1 MRLVR
6 AWFIGTALLGAV
18 VLVWAFA
25 PVLVFIA
32 LLTAGLGL
40 VCLAMIGL
48 ARALERARGK
58 ARSRDREPG

>member
-6 AWFIGTALLGAV
+6 AWFIGTALLLAG

-40 VCLAMIGL
+40 VCLATIAL

-58 ARSRDREPG
+58 GRSRDREPG

>member
-6 AWFIGTALLGAV
+6 AWFIGTALLLAA

-25 PVLVFIA
+25 PVLLFVA

-40 VCLAMIGL
+40 LCLATIGL

-58 ARSRDREPG
+58 ARNRDREPG